1 MTDERAA
8 QRLRQELTK
17 SRQGKGFNRYP
28 SPLRDEAIEYA
39 RARRRAGARPV
50 KIAEEL
56 GVSVGTVDAWS
67 KRGRLPAA
75 ARGSNAVAR
84 QSQSAELTLMPV
96 VVRADRPE
104 TEHRVVSRLEVDF
117 GDGTRLQ
124 AAGIT
129 ADDLARAIELLRRR
143 A

>member
-8 QRLRQELTK
+8 QRLRQELSK
-17 SRQGKGFNRYP
+17 CREGKGFNKYP

-39 RARRRAGARPV
+39 RARRQFGVRPV

-67 KRGRLPAA
+67 KPVQSATPK
-75 ARGSNAVAR
+75 RGSNGLAKKV
-84 QSQSAELTLMPV
+84 QSAELSLMPV
-96 VVRADRPE
+96 VVRAERPE
-104 TEHRVVSRLEVDF
+104 AEHRVLSRLEVDF

-143 A
+143 G